1 MRIQPSQSIR
11 SFGAKTP
18 QPREP
23 ATAPRPPPREES
35 AENTAIVP
43 FALPS
48 WIRFPAAA
56 RGAVWR
62 CVAPL
67 GRRAS
72 LRSRNR
78 SETCWGSPRRGS
90 CGRLGFLRG
99 LGARFS
105 AFVFLL
111 FFINLFFFLSEYK
124 GCVHCDLLVLSSPSV
139 EGRIGF
145 WDFFFCGLLE
155 NFAGL

>member
-1 MRIQPSQSIR
+1 MLQRVCMHVRASVCVICFPIR
-11 SFGAKTP
+11 
-18 QPREP
+18 PRQKHLDSDTSRLCPPDQTTTRHADTALSKYPLLRRENP
-23 ATAPRPPPREES
+23 AAERARHGPRPPPREES
-35 AENTAIVP
+35 TENTAIVP

-48 WIRFPAAA
+48 WTRFPAAA

-99 LGARFS
+99 LRARFS
-105 AFVFLL
+105 AFVL
-111 FFINLFFFLSEYK
+111 FIFY
-124 GCVHCDLLVLSSPSV
+124 
-139 EGRIGF
+139 
-145 WDFFFCGLLE
+145 
-155 NFAGL
+155 

>member
-1 MRIQPSQSIR
+1 MYACMHARASVCVICFPIRPRQKHLDSTHPAFVLPTRPPRAMRIQPSQSIR

-90 CGRLGFLRG
+90 CGSLGFLRG
-99 LGARFS
+99 LGTRFS
-105 AFVFLL
+105 AFVL
-111 FFINLFFFLSEYK
+111 FIIFY
-124 GCVHCDLLVLSSPSV
+124 
-139 EGRIGF
+139 
-145 WDFFFCGLLE
+145 
-155 NFAGL
+155 